1 MRKIASC
8 RSNGWVLATDTSER
22 LHVFQLNQK
31 GNGGG
36 FTQVQILRAAPP
48 CQLGNIKTA
57 TFVRQQTGCCDS
69 ALVTLCCGSAMWT
82 VTVSGGESVATL
94 KQEVDDQVQWVEWLR
109 SSRGVELPIACIAG
123 RIHRWDTQPPLRVDQ
138 WELSELELTA
148 LQSADE
154 ECRCIAASGAQ
165 IAIKCNNSLAI
176 LSCGRGSCLSVE
188 LVDCDQAPPVQMVG
202 FEASVGWIGWSH
214 ERLELWGAHGALL
227 QSLEGFTQAVVHMGA
242 KHTVV
247 ANGPKALLCVSLGR
261 DEVAQQK
268 DRKPR
273 KQKSGVKA
281 LKDR

>member
-8 RSNGWVLATDTSER
+8 RWNGWVLATDTSQR

-36 FTQVQILRAAPP
+36 FTQVQILRAAPH
-48 CQLGNIKTA
+48 CQLEANIKTA

-82 VTVSGGESVATL
+82 VTVSGGEAVATL
-94 KQEVDDQVQWVEWLR
+94 KQEVDDQVQWVEWMR
-109 SSRGVELPIACIAG
+109 SSRGVEELPIACIAG

-176 LSCGRGSCLSVE
+176 LSFGRGSCLSVE

-214 ERLELWGAHGALL
+214 EKLELWGAHGALL
-227 QSLEGFTQAVVHMGA
+227 QSLD
-242 KHTVV
+242 
-247 ANGPKALLCVSLGR
+247 ALHRPWCTWAPSTLWWLMDRRHYSVCRLVEMKSPNKKIGSQESRSLESR
-261 DEVAQQK
+261 
-268 DRKPR
+268 
-273 KQKSGVKA
+273 
-281 LKDR
+281 L